1 MFVVFEGIDGSGKTT
16 LSSRVAKRLRERGIT
31 VEHLREGGK
40 FSSAVTQGIREFGR
54 DARNLELSPAAEFM
68 LYVAR
73 DVQLLDE
80 RTRPALAHADVV
92 IADRFLYSAENLARF
107 GRGLPEAMVRPVLD
121 SAAGGLQPDLVILVD
136 VDPHL
141 ARARR
146 QAEKRSAAVVRRA
159 PSRKGLAGVGL
170 QHRMSAGYA
179 AMAAADPERWLVVDN
194 SGELDATV
202 ERVVELVHAAR
213 SGTVAAIARFRAL
226 HPVREQRSEPLAS
239 TADALLAFSNWLSA
253 RAEREPAVVAYFL
266 SGLHGA
272 AIDGL
277 RSALAARVPDA
288 MLISATGLDD
298 ACSWALRERLADE
311 HPGPVARS
319 LAGLALE
326 HPRAAALRA
335 SLRERVPLA
344 VLNSYDTLAGEEA
357 YALREAL
364 YARFPAQVV
373 GSLNRLDDAHAWSLR
388 ERFLHEHGERVFDD
402 YEHARLICKSIAWL
416 DDERAWQLRKAAR
429 ESAPV
434 AAIGS
439 ISGAMNSE
447 RAWKWRLRWAERA
460 PKTVFG
466 TLRHNRDQRAW
477 PLRARLAATCKEAID
492 SIQDLDDPPA
502 WQLREQYAD
511 VWPSTVLKSL
521 GPLCVTAQGQQLT
534 ARQLAGHPGN
544 LSLLKHASA
553 MAMGL
558 HSAAGAGD

>member
-16 LSSRVAKRLRERGIT
+16 LSSKVAKRLRERGIS

-54 DARNLELSPAAEFM
+54 DARNLELSPMAELM

-107 GRGLPEAMVRPVLD
+107 GRGLPESVVRPVLA

-136 VDPHL
+136 IDPHL

-146 QAEKRSAAVVRRA
+146 QAEKRATTVKRP

-179 AMAAADPERWLVVDN
+179 ALAAADPERWLVVDN
-194 SGELDATV
+194 DGDLEVTV
-202 ERVVELVHAAR
+202 ERVVALLDSARASVPAAM
-213 SGTVAAIARFRAL
+213 ARFRASNAARK
-226 HPVREQRSEPLAS
+226 HDAQPLAS
-239 TADALLAFSNWLSA
+239 TADALHAFRAWLSA
-253 RAEREPAVVAYFL
+253 RAEREPAVAAYFL
-266 SGLHGA
+266 SGLHGEP
-272 AIDGL
+272 IDAL
-277 RSALAARVPDA
+277 RAQVAERAPEA
-288 MLISATGLDD
+288 MLYSSTGLDD
-298 ACSWALRERLADE
+298 AWSWELRERLATE
-311 HPGPVARS
+311 YPAASARS
-319 LAGLALE
+319 VGGLAPE

-335 SLRERVPLA
+335 ALRERAPLDVIA
-344 VLNSYDTLAGEEA
+344 SYDTLGGDDA

-364 YARFPAQVV
+364 YRQFPAQVI
-373 GSLNRLDDAHAWSLR
+373 GSLNRLDDERAWALR
-388 ERFLHEHGERVFDD
+388 ERFLREQGERVFED
-402 YEHARLICKSIAWL
+402 YESARLICKSIAWL
-416 DDERAWQLRKAAR
+416 DDERAWKLRKAAR
-429 ESAPV
+429 DVAPV

-439 ISGAMNSE
+439 IAGAMNSD
-447 RAWKWRLRWAERA
+447 RAWKWRNRWLERA

-466 TLRHNRDQRAW
+466 TLRHNEDERGW
-477 PLRARLAATCKEAID
+477 PLRERLAAMCKETID
-492 SIQDLDDPPA
+492 SIQDLDHARA

-511 VWPSTVLKSL
+511 TWPSTVLKSL
-521 GPLCVTAQGQQLT
+521 GPLCTTAAGEQLT
-534 ARQLAGHPGN
+534 ARQLARHPGN

-553 MAMGL
+553 IALGL